1 MRLKSVIGIS
11 GHEGKPHPKGSVGLS
26 EGVVVRKQSGRLT
39 AWSRGLGWK
48 REKRKEAKGKERSSP
63 TAGMR
68 CGVKRGF
75 IFTVYKWERLE
86 LVQIQRE
93 DLRRGG
99 HWKGRMES
107 KSMKSGRQGTES
119 SSEDSLGLV
128 TPLPFSRGR
137 QMRLGWSSGVG
148 G

>member
-1 MRLKSVIGIS
+1 M
-11 GHEGKPHPKGSVGLS
+11 
-26 EGVVVRKQSGRLT
+26 RKQGARLT
-39 AWSRGLGWK
+39 AWSRGLGYK

-63 TAGMR
+63 TTGMR

-86 LVQIQRE
+86 LEQMQRE
-93 DLRRGG
+93 DLRREGG
-99 HWKGRMES
+99 RWRGRMES
-107 KSMKSGRQGTES
+107 MSMKLGRQGTES
-119 SSEDSLGLV
+119 SSEDSLGAV
-128 TPLPFSRGR
+128 TPLPFSRER